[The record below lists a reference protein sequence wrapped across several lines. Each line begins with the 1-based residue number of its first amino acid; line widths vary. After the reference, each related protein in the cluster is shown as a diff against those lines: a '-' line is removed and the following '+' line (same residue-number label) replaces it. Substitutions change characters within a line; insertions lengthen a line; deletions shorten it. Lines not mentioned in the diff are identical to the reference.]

1 MKVMI
6 LGLNPRFSTLQYY
19 YAWNFS
25 VKWSI
30 GLNEC
35 ECTLLLMCASS
46 DLAT

>member
-6 LGLNPRFSTLQYY
+6 LGLNPSFSTLQYY

-35 ECTLLLMCASS
+35 AMNVNALFC
-46 DLAT
+46 